1 MENKEDIL
9 GDYLKLYCYYINKE
23 QKLVVMYL
31 ELIFNGIKA
40 ESWKVAE
47 VRLSSQ
53 ELKEIRKIV
62 YPGIETS
69 KKACSCQGW
78 SRRMRK
84 LKLKKLQG
92 KDCLPTHWSSQE
104 ILLMHGLSLVR
115 EIVYPEIKAGRKD
128 WICRD
133 WD

>member
-31 ELIFNGIKA
+31 ELIFNEIKA

-53 ELKEIRKIV
+53 GLKQIRKIV

-69 KKACSCQGW
+69 KKDRLCQG
-78 SRRMRK
+78 
-84 LKLKKLQG
+84 
-92 KDCLPTHWSSQE
+92 
-104 ILLMHGLSLVR
+104 
-115 EIVYPEIKAGRKD
+115 
-128 WICRD
+128 
-133 WD
+133 

>member
-31 ELIFNGIKA
+31 ELIFTGIKA
-40 ESWKVAE
+40 ESWKVAG

-53 ELKEIRKIV
+53 GLKQIRKIV

-69 KKACSCQGW
+69 KKDCLCQGW
-78 SRRMRK
+78 SRRMRE
-84 LKLKKLQG
+84 L
-92 KDCLPTHWSSQE
+92 E
-104 ILLMHGLSLVR
+104 
-115 EIVYPEIKAGRKD
+115 
-128 WICRD
+128 
-133 WD
+133 